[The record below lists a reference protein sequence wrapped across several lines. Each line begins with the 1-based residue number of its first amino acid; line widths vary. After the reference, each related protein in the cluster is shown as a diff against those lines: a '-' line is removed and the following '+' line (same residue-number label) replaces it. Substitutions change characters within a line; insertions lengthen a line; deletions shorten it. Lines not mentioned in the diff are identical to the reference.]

1 MHAIWHRTRGPFHCM
16 HCRSHEWERYD
27 CNRAGCLRCGVAHEC
42 AGNLVD
48 SHCPLAHLDDGTV
61 CCTVTGLC
69 VPAVRY
75 SPNEYIDHAGPE
87 SCAPASALAARS
99 LAQASI
105 HEEVIAT
112 VAWFLT
118 GQQAERSK
126 NEEISRVLQRAR
138 HALVRALKQHKM
150 ESRALPCLPT
160 VLANALNALR
170 PRRYTPATP
179 ELCQTCA
186 EGVEICLRDI
196 QAPSTPAHR
205 TNLVVGLLYLMKQG
219 LVLNNTQWLPRVHL
233 LRYCLPHENC
243 LERCFGLS
251 MKLICE
257 TENEIKLALR
267 QRIKRL

>member
-1 MHAIWHRTRGPFHCM
+1 
-16 HCRSHEWERYD
+16 
-27 CNRAGCLRCGVAHEC
+27 
-42 AGNLVD
+42 VD
-48 SHCPLAHLDDGTV
+48 SHCPLERLDDGTV
-61 CCTVTGLC
+61 CCTITGFC

-75 SPNEYIDHAGPE
+75 SSNEYIDHAGPE
-87 SCAPASALAARS
+87 SCTTACTTKGFVPAG
-99 LAQASI
+99 I
-105 HEEVIAT
+105 HEEVFAT

-118 GQQAERSK
+118 GQQARHSK

-138 HALVRALKQHKM
+138 HALIRALKQHKM
-150 ESRALPCLPT
+150 ESRTLPCLPT
-160 VLANALNALR
+160 VLATAFNTLR
-170 PRRYTPATP
+170 PRRYIPATP
-179 ELCQTCA
+179 ELCILCA
-186 EGVEICLRDI
+186 ASVEICLRDI
-196 QAPSTPAHR
+196 RSPATPAHR
-205 TNLVVGLLYLMKQG
+205 TNLIVGLLYLMKQG